1 MKIKIFEDQTGFAL
15 FPEKSFDKNATIVKF
30 FDNKIDLY
38 VSKGDLEEDLSIIN
52 CYVLVYKG
60 QERPIGCYIVG
71 SDKYSDNIF
80 TTFKND
86 AINALNKIGFKPHHD
101 NVENAIFESLEKF
114 DSNISSKINIDEI
127 SEALESNEKLSYNAG
142 DITEIA
148 VFCRQLLKTI
158 EKIRITVSTG
168 QTNLG
173 NINVLRNKTYQERL
187 APTTE
192 TKEIFNRRRNSMR
205 KKKEDENNK
214 KRDEEKRNKG
224 NSGDSNISE
233 GTKLIKDGLSTKRG
247 AGYDTEEDI
256 KRVYTELSGKPLPE
270 KSEGMGTGTIIL
282 MSIALLML
290 GMIIGG
296 FAMQH
301 WYPKEKISE
310 NIPNVN
316 NDNPTPN
323 TVSTVNISF
332 TPTETLTAVLNANEN
347 NSNSENINNSS
358 VAEKTKEL
366 MNTTSVSKTDNGSPL
381 TDVTVTVTSK

>member
-86 AINALNKIGFKPHHD
+86 AISALNKIGFKPHHD
-101 NVENAIFESLEKF
+101 NVENAVFESLEKF
-114 DSNISSKINIDEI
+114 DSNISSKIDIDEI
-127 SEALESNEKLSYNAG
+127 SKALESNEKLSYNAG

-173 NINVLRNKTYQERL
+173 DINVLRNKTYHERL

-192 TKEIFNRRRNSMR
+192 TKEIFDRRRNSIR
-205 KKKEDENNK
+205 KKKEDEENK

-233 GTKLIKDGLSTKRG
+233 GTRLIKDGLSTKRS

-256 KRVYTELSGKPLPE
+256 KRVYTEISGKPLPE
-270 KSEGMGTGTIIL
+270 KSEGMGTGATAL
-282 MSIALLML
+282 MSIAFLML
-290 GMIIGG
+290 GLIVGG
-296 FAMQH
+296 IVMQ
-301 WYPKEKISE
+301 YYITEIKAPEAQTST
-310 NIPNVN
+310 PA
-316 NDNPTPN
+316 PTPVV
-323 TVSTVNISF
+323 TIVK
-332 TPTETLTAVLNANEN
+332 TPVITPVTTEAVN
-347 NSNSENINNSS
+347 NSNMTDVENQTN
-358 VAEKTKEL
+358 AL
-366 MNTTSVSKTDNGSPL
+366 MNATKNNAGNNTGNDTPAIVVTNS
-381 TDVTVTVTSK
+381 TVT